1 MLKTNDDEIQFVST
15 QKKTKKVQKSI
26 GCYATI
32 STSWEVIQ
40 IIRSGEHVESCT
52 KPDKL
57 KQWVFVR
64 FKQIYYELGSSVS
77 TSLKTAGQFPAIRY
91 TLAQPEFNAE
101 QTMTKS
107 TFLVVQ
113 LVSAGFEILNVGAS
127 GQIETLFE
135 VYQLKHTN
143 FEDKQWVCQGVKRR
157 FRSAIHTK
165 SNVNA
170 VLKFAPHAHNCIPYS
185 NILHKIEKHN
195 LKRGA
200 AEEKKL
206 ILQIYTSSISA
217 NLKLPVGFQYTEKK
231 FESYLNILSGVL
243 IAALKLLLNGTSR
256 CSPFMRHSYML
267 FVLQSVKRY
276 NL

>member
-15 QKKTKKVQKSI
+15 QKKNQQRLIYRVQKSI

-32 STSWEVIQ
+32 STSWELIQ

-64 FKQIYYELGSSVS
+64 SKREARSR
-77 TSLKTAGQFPAIRY
+77 IRY

-107 TFLVVQ
+107 SQQHLIYHPPTNSILNFATKTLEDRLAWNVKKRITFTIRGINENVEMLMALAFLVVQ

-135 VYQLKHTN
+135 YLQQEWLMN
-143 FEDKQWVCQGVKRR
+143 VK
-157 FRSAIHTK
+157 
-165 SNVNA
+165 
-170 VLKFAPHAHNCIPYS
+170 
-185 NILHKIEKHN
+185 
-195 LKRGA
+195 
-200 AEEKKL
+200 
-206 ILQIYTSSISA
+206 TS
-217 NLKLPVGFQYTEKK
+217 
-231 FESYLNILSGVL
+231 
-243 IAALKLLLNGTSR
+243 
-256 CSPFMRHSYML
+256 
-267 FVLQSVKRY
+267 
-276 NL
+276 